1 MMGKKK
7 LSEIKAQL
15 EALSA
20 EPPCK
25 PPKAEAAKGDTRR
38 IVETLEALCAEL
50 ERVAKKPRKPKARR
64 RPAKR

>member
-7 LSEIKAQL
+7 LSEIKAQR

-20 EPPCK
+20 HPPARC
-25 PPKAEAAKGDTRR
+25 PEAEAVKGDTIR

-50 ERVAKKPRKPKARR
+50 ERVAQKPRKPKARR
-64 RPAKR
+64 PAKR